1 MFAETDVQSEPES
14 MSVVILIVF
23 FDFSWRLYFPAPF
36 KIRLTA
42 RVIARYV
49 YSRCS
54 WIGVFPSCCVDSLL
68 ARKIMLSQTW
78 RELFVVEDGEI
89 IALVDE
95 DSAPVVRR
103 QLDDL
108 LLRQIEQNY
117 HEILP
122 LVLSSR
128 KWLLVHKQ
136 RQCVGYIC
144 GAKWTVFESF
154 YSNQFFFF
162 VVVRRYNFS
171 HFGKNFAVLNQT
183 SWWAQ
188 PKQPYF

>member
-54 WIGVFPSCCVDSLL
+54 WIGVFPSCCVAWLL
-68 ARKIMLSQTW
+68 ARKIMLWQTCK
-78 RELFVVEDGEI
+78 ELFVVEDGEI
-89 IALVDE
+89 FALVDE
-95 DSAPVVRR
+95 DNWMICCSVKLNRTITGF
-103 QLDDL
+103 Q
-108 LLRQIEQNY
+108 
-117 HEILP
+117 
-122 LVLSSR
+122 
-128 KWLLVHKQ
+128 WLLAQKQ

-144 GAKWTVFESF
+144 G
-154 YSNQFFFF
+154 
-162 VVVRRYNFS
+162 
-171 HFGKNFAVLNQT
+171 GK
-183 SWWAQ
+183 
-188 PKQPYF
+188 

>member
-1 MFAETDVQSEPES
+1 MFAETDVQPEHES
-14 MSVVILIVF
+14 VSVVLLIVF

-36 KIRLTA
+36 KIRITA
-42 RVIARYV
+42 RVIPRYV

-68 ARKIMLSQTW
+68 ARKIMLWQIW
-78 RELFVVEDGEI
+78 RELFVVEDSD
-89 IALVDE
+89 L
-95 DSAPVVRR
+95 VVRR

>member
-117 HEILP
+117 HGIP
-122 LVLSSR
+122 ITTSSQTTSMCWIHLWW
-128 KWLLVHKQ
+128 KVN
-136 RQCVGYIC
+136 
-144 GAKWTVFESF
+144 SF
-154 YSNQFFFF
+154 WIPPNFL
-162 VVVRRYNFS
+162 VRRYNFF

>member
-1 MFAETDVQSEPES
+1 MFAETDVQSEHES
-14 MSVVILIVF
+14 MSVVLLIVF

-68 ARKIMLSQTW
+68 ARKIMLWQIW
-78 RELFVVEDGEI
+78 RELFVVEDSD
-89 IALVDE
+89 L
-95 DSAPVVRR
+95 VVRR

-117 HEILP
+117 HGIPMTTCSETTSMCWIHLWWKVNCFWKFLFHPIFWWDGTTFLILAKT
-122 LVLSSR
+122 L
-128 KWLLVHKQ
+128 
-136 RQCVGYIC
+136 QC
-144 GAKWTVFESF
+144 
-154 YSNQFFFF
+154 
-162 VVVRRYNFS
+162 
-171 HFGKNFAVLNQT
+171 
-183 SWWAQ
+183 
-188 PKQPYF
+188 

>member
-14 MSVVILIVF
+14 MSVVLLIVF
-23 FDFSWRLYFPAPF
+23 LISLDVYMFPAPF

-68 ARKIMLSQTW
+68 ARKIMVWQIW
-78 RELFVVEDGEI
+78 KELFVVEDGEI

-95 DSAPVVRR
+95 DSDLVVRR

-117 HEILP
+117 HGIPMTTCSETTSMCWIHLWWKVNCFWKFLFQPIFWWDGITFLILAKT
-122 LVLSSR
+122 L
-128 KWLLVHKQ
+128 
-136 RQCVGYIC
+136 QC
-144 GAKWTVFESF
+144 
-154 YSNQFFFF
+154 
-162 VVVRRYNFS
+162 
-171 HFGKNFAVLNQT
+171 
-183 SWWAQ
+183 
-188 PKQPYF
+188 